1 MRNRSNCEATGTT
14 VRRRRIARGPAN
26 AARWGGLAPRA
37 SLVGRVTFA
46 FLLLLALAPAALADR
61 VKLVDGTT
69 IDADEIWEDAQGV
82 WYRRGGVTHWLE
94 RARVRAVERD
104 AKDDKSPA
112 NRDAAAPDESDK
124 PAAKKSKSAGTR
136 GVVKVVEGEVASN
149 REASATVW
157 IYLVGG
163 ARMEVDEA
171 TEAAEGVWY
180 RRGVLSIFVERSRIE
195 RVERERPEEA
205 EAADGEVAKKR
216 TRRERYWTTGSA
228 RLDALIRQNG
238 AAHGVDP
245 YLIFCVM
252 EQESHFNSRAVS
264 PKGAMGLMQLMPGTA
279 ARFGVRNAHDP
290 AQNVRGGTRYLKQL
304 LNRFNGRVELV
315 LASYNAGEGAVEKYG
330 RRVPPYAETRN
341 YVRRIS
347 ARYRQGM

>member
-1 MRNRSNCEATGTT
+1 MPTRCNSRARA
-14 VRRRRIARGPAN
+14 RRA
-26 AARWGGLAPRA
+26 LRA
-37 SLVGRVTFA
+37 SSVLLRASAFA
-46 FLLLLALAPAALADR
+46 LFVFASAPTALADKL
-61 VKLVDGTT
+61 KLVDGTT
-69 IDADEIWEDAQGV
+69 IDADEVWEDAQGF
-82 WYRRGGVTHWLE
+82 WYRRGGVTNLVE
-94 RARVRAVERD
+94 RARVRGVERD
-104 AKDDKSPA
+104 ERKGS
-112 NRDAAAPDESDK
+112 DEAGRGGDEDRQSEK
-124 PAAKKSKSAGTR
+124 PAGKPKPSGAT
-136 GVVKVVEGEVASN
+136 GVVKVVEGETATA
-149 REASATVW
+149 REAVPTVW

-171 TEAAEGVWY
+171 TESAEGVWY
-180 RRGVLSIFVERSRIE
+180 KRDSMTIFVERSRIE
-195 RVERERPEEA
+195 RVERERPEEV
-205 EAADGEVAKKR
+205 AATEGVAKTR
-216 TRRERYWTTGSA
+216 VRRERYWTTGSA

-252 EQESHFNSRAVS
+252 EQESHFNARAVS
-264 PKGAMGLMQLMPGTA
+264 PKGARGLMQLMPGTA
-279 ARFGVRNAHDP
+279 ARFGVSNPHDP

-330 RRVPPYAETRN
+330 RRVPPYRETRH